1 MQEKYTYMNIQEYD
15 VINYEVTHINEN
27 KNNFMSQKMYA
38 VCFQQIDRYLIHA
51 NLFYAAIRIENELK
65 NKRAIANWHS

>member
-27 KNNFMSQKMYA
+27 KNNFMSQKIYA
-38 VCFQQIDRYLIHA
+38 CVFSKLIDI
-51 NLFYAAIRIENELK
+51 
-65 NKRAIANWHS
+65 